1 MGYYSM
7 ADLDYSDF
15 SYLSAEQQL
24 KMRLYEL
31 KDRLRELTEKDAL
44 YHSKINLFDDDI
56 RYSFPEDLNCI
67 DYVERA
73 IDLAEY
79 DLLHKYGIRNTADE
93 TRRLA
98 ANKAAGECEKPGRT
112 GHTVFLS
119 VNTAGSG
126 RPGQTVA

>member
-24 KMRLYEL
+24 KMRLQEL

-44 YHSKINLFDDDI
+44 FHSKINLLDDDI

-79 DLLHKYGIRNTADE
+79 DLLHKYGIRITGDE
-93 TRRLA
+93 TFRQA
-98 ANKAAGECEKPGRT
+98 ANKATGGQEKTGSAGL
-112 GHTVFLS
+112 TVLLS
-119 VNTAGSG
+119 VNTTGSG
-126 RPGQTVA
+126 RQRPVVA